1 MKESVL
7 IPSYSVHLEGELTI
21 PKYAAGVVL
30 FAHGSGSSRLS
41 PRNQFVAEALQ
52 NRGIGTLL
60 FDLLTEEESGD
71 RENVFDIDF
80 LTHRLSDATRWL
92 RHREGTSN
100 YPLGYFGAST
110 GAAAALVAAAQDK
123 TVGAVVSRG
132 GRPDLAI
139 RHLAGVRS
147 PTLLIVGGHD
157 FGVIELNEKAYRVLR
172 CEKSLKI
179 VPGATHLFEEPGAL
193 EQVAQ
198 LAGDW
203 FGRHLKAPEAAD
215 PARQQSI
222 VYTNREA
229 AGQMLARRLIS
240 HAHTNV
246 VVLGIPRGGVPV
258 AKEVADALDAP
269 LDVIVVRK
277 LGAPR
282 QPELGI
288 GAVVDGDH
296 PRAIFSQ
303 DIIEH
308 LGVSDEYIEAE
319 IARQLKEVN
328 RRETAYRGGQAKV
341 PINGKTVIVV
351 DDGIATGS
359 SVRAALRGV
368 RRQKPKRLILAIPVA
383 PAESIEALRSDA
395 DEIVCL
401 ETPED
406 FFAVGQFYTDFRQVS
421 DDQVKAILSK
431 EQPAET
437 HPQV

>member
-7 IPSYSVHLEGELTI
+7 IPSDSVHLEGELTI

-139 RHLAGVRS
+139 RHLAGVTA

-215 PARQQSI
+215 PARQQPI

-229 AGQMLARRLIS
+229 AGQMLARRLMS
-240 HAHTNV
+240 YAHTDA

-277 LGAPR
+277 LGAPG

-296 PRAIFSQ
+296 PRAIFNQ

-328 RRETAYRGGQAKV
+328 RRETAYRGGRAKV
-341 PINGKTVIVV
+341 PLNGKTVIVV

-406 FFAVGQFYTDFRQVS
+406 FFAVGQFYRDFRQVS
-421 DDQVKAILSK
+421 DDQVKAILGK

-437 HPQV
+437 HPQA

>member
-1 MKESVL
+1 MKQQVA
-7 IPSYSVHLEGELTI
+7 IPSDSVRLEGELAI
-21 PKYAAGVVL
+21 PKNAAGIVL

-52 NRGIGTLL
+52 KVGMGTLL
-60 FDLLTEEESGD
+60 FDLLTEEEAED

-80 LTHRLSDATRWL
+80 LGHRLSDATRWL
-92 RHREGTSN
+92 RHRTDTGD

-110 GAAAALVAAAQDK
+110 GAAAALIAAAQDK
-123 TVGAVVSRG
+123 SIAAVVSRG

-139 RHLAGVRS
+139 RHLGDVRA

-172 CEKSLKI
+172 CERSLKI
-179 VPGATHLFEEPGAL
+179 VPGATHLFEEAGAL
-193 EQVAQ
+193 EQVAE

-203 FGRHLKAPEAAD
+203 FKHHLKRPEAAD
-215 PARQQSI
+215 LTTREPVIYPDRQ
-222 VYTNREA
+222 A
-229 AGQMLARRLIS
+229 AGRMLARRLLS
-240 HAHTNV
+240 YAQTDV

-258 AKEVADALDAP
+258 ANEVAEALGAP

-277 LGAPR
+277 LGAPG

-296 PRAIFSQ
+296 PRTIFNQ
-303 DIIEH
+303 EIIES
-308 LGVSDEYIEAE
+308 LGVSDQYLGVE

-328 RRETAYRGGQAKV
+328 RREIAYRGGRPKI
-341 PINGKTVIVV
+341 PLEGKTVIVV

-383 PAESIEALRSDA
+383 PAESVEALRSEA

-406 FFAVGQFYTDFRQVS
+406 FFAVGQFYRDFSQVS
-421 DDQVKAILSK
+421 DNEVKAILSRK
-431 EQPAET
+431 EQTAEA
-437 HPQV
+437 P

>member
-7 IPSYSVHLEGELTI
+7 IPSDSVHLEGELTI

-52 NRGIGTLL
+52 NKGIGTLL

-110 GAAAALVAAAQDK
+110 GAAAALVAATQDK

-139 RHLAGVRS
+139 RHLAGVTA

-215 PARQQSI
+215 PARQQPI

-229 AGQMLARRLIS
+229 AGQMLARRLMS
-240 HAHTNV
+240 YAHTDA

-277 LGAPR
+277 LGAPG

-303 DIIEH
+303 DIIEY

-328 RRETAYRGGQAKV
+328 RRETAYRGGRAKV

-406 FFAVGQFYTDFRQVS
+406 FFAVGQFYRDFRQVS
-421 DDQVKAILSK
+421 DDQVKAILGK

-437 HPQV
+437 HPQA